1 MPDSHERPPK
11 DKRRSFGSVLFLFDP
26 ILRAGVALLTLP
38 FRGLVLWY
46 RELRF
51 ARRLREQG
59 RFIPWP
65 QLEPRLIRG
74 EGTLIVEQAR
84 HERVRLWW
92 TPGDVLRVPPGR
104 PGFQGF
110 VGADRGP
117 GRAQPRD
124 QDNGGCES
132 LPGCS
137 SVRRA
142 RRHHSPHLWRG

>member
-92 TPGDVLRVPPGR
+92 TPGDVLRAVPKPPPPR
-104 PGFQGF
+104 EDELDYERRNLPHPF
-110 VGADRGP
+110 VAW
-117 GRAQPRD
+117 
-124 QDNGGCES
+124 CY
-132 LPGCS
+132 
-137 SVRRA
+137 
-142 RRHHSPHLWRG
+142 